1 MEVHNQRSLRMS
13 NKVFFI
19 PCEIERG
26 GFTSERTF
34 EISVDN
40 GKLIGTAN
48 VEYLR
53 TEGRK
58 PLGEDTPGY
67 GEKIRGFVACRKV
80 REENDGVL
88 AEVPSSDMIHVLTKD
103 LLDFADYHSSH
114 Q

>member
-1 MEVHNQRSLRMS
+1 VTSQRRSDYSSIIL
-13 NKVFFI
+13 FI

-53 TEGRK
+53 TDDRK

-103 LLDFADYHSSH
+103 LLDFADCHSSH